1 MNNDKMIDPYI
12 GIDVGKANLDVAI
25 HQCQAVTRWRNNPE
39 AVTKLGQHIQLLNP
53 TLVVVEASGGYE
65 RQIVAEMH
73 ALSIPIVVANPTR
86 VRAFAKAA
94 GQIAK
99 TDKIDARIIAA
110 YAATM
115 MPKPQAQQSQEHT
128 QLDAWVTRRGQL
140 IHMITQEKN
149 RLKTAPDTTQSHI
162 QSHIQWL
169 QNELDI
175 LNTNIADTIENN
187 PQWVTKAHLLNSFKG
202 VGPVSIMILIAKMP
216 ELGSVNR
223 QEIAALAGLA
233 PYNMDSGSK
242 RGKRRIFGGRAEVRQ
257 VLYMA
262 TLSAIKSNPQIKNFY
277 NRLVEAGK
285 PKKVAIVA
293 AMRKLLTILN
303 AILRSGKAWEYN
315 VMSNK

>member
-1 MNNDKMIDPYI
+1 MNNDKMTELYV
-12 GIDVGKANLDVAI
+12 GIDVGKANLDVAS
-25 HQCQAVTRWRNNPE
+25 HGRKSVTRWLNTSE
-39 AVTKLGQHIQLLNP
+39 AVAALGQHLQTLSP

-65 RQIVAEMH
+65 RLIVAEMH

-99 TDKIDARIIAA
+99 TDLIDARNIAA
-110 YAATM
+110 FAATM
-115 MPKPQAQQSQEHT
+115 KPKPQAQQSQEHA

-149 RLKTAPDTTQSHI
+149 RLATAPDTTNAHI
-162 QSHIQWL
+162 QKHIDWL
-169 QNELDI
+169 QTELDS
-175 LNTNIADTIENN
+175 LNANIADTIENN
-187 PQWVTKAHLLNSFKG
+187 PQWATKAHLLNSFKG

-242 RGKRRIFGGRAEVRQ
+242 RGKRRIFGGRSEVRQ
-257 VLYMA
+257 VLFMA

-277 NRLVEAGK
+277 DRLVEAGK

-303 AILRSGKAWEYN
+303 AILRSGKAWEYS